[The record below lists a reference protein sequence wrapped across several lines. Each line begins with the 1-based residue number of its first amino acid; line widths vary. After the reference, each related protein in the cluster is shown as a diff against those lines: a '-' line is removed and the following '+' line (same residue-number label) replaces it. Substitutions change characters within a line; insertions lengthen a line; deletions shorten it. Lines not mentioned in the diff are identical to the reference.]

1 MLALLLTACGQA
13 TSTDGTSPPALP
25 SADASPGETPT
36 TEPPTQEPTDVPTAS
51 ADLTTPA
58 PTATGSDP
66 SADSSEGAGSA
77 AACTGSDENRD
88 FFASMAAAVDW
99 TVYCP
104 VVPDGW
110 FVEDGQYRLAGGG
123 WMEISY
129 NGPGDARLVLRQG
142 AFCETADGCNPQG
155 SDVGE
160 TAFGDRTATFIATGD
175 GGWAA
180 VVDRG
185 ATPSW
190 LLVVQGLGE
199 TEARTIAANLHVVPG

>member
-13 TSTDGTSPPALP
+13 TSTDQTSPPAQP
-25 SADASPGETPT
+25 SADTVPSETPT
-36 TEPPTQEPTDVPTAS
+36 TDPPTETPTEAPTAS
-51 ADLTTPA
+51 EDPTTPE
-58 PTATGSDP
+58 PTATGPNP

-104 VVPDGW
+104 AVPDGW

-129 NGPGDARLVLRQG
+129 DGPGDARLVLRQG
-142 AFCETADGCNPQG
+142 AFCETADGCIPQG
-155 SDVGE
+155 SDLGE

-190 LLVVQGLGE
+190 LLVVGGLD
-199 TEARTIAANLHVVPG
+199 EASARSIAADLLAVGS

>member
-1 MLALLLTACGQA
+1 MVALLLTACGQA
-13 TSTDGTSPPALP
+13 SSDQTIPPTRP
-25 SADASPGETPT
+25 TADTVPGETPT
-36 TEPPTQEPTDVPTAS
+36 NQPPAETPTEAPTAS
-51 ADLTTPA
+51 ADPTTPA

-66 SADSSEGAGSA
+66 SADPSQGAGSA

-129 NGPGDARLVLRQG
+129 NGPGDARFVLRQG
-142 AFCETADGCNPQG
+142 AFCKTDDGCIPQG

-160 TAFGDRTATFIATGD
+160 TTFGDRTARFIATSD

-190 LLVVQGLGE
+190 LLVVQGLD
-199 TEARTIAANLHVVPG
+199 EASARSIAVDLLAVGS